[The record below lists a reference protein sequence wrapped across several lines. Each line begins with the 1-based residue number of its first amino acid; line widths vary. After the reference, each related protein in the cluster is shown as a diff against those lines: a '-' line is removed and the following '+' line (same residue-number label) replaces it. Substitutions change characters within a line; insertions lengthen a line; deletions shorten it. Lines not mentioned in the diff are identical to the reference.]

1 MFTLG
6 KIKGDHLFADVDDKN
21 REQVIENII
30 EASTPRKSFFA
41 VVAVSSI
48 VCTAGLIMNSVAL
61 IIGAMLIAPIL
72 SAILSISLG
81 IVVRN
86 FKLFYRS
93 VLVFLKA
100 IILLF
105 ISAFAISMFFN
116 VSDGILFE
124 FLLKKG
130 FELEIFIV
138 SLVVGFIAS
147 LSFIRKELSQ
157 YISGTAIAV
166 TLIPPVCI
174 SGIALKMG
182 YRDYFFD
189 ALLIFG
195 INFFGIMISS
205 IAVFLATKFY
215 KSKSRVVQELHEEER
230 LLEKLSRKQKF
241 KKWIFEGIQLIKRFF
256 KRH

>member
-1 MFTLG
+1 MFTLR
-6 KIKGDHLFADVDDKN
+6 KIRGDHLFSDIDDKN

-41 VVAVSSI
+41 VVAVSAI

-100 IILLF
+100 VLLLF
-105 ISAFAISMFFN
+105 ISAFSISMFFD

-138 SLVVGFIAS
+138 SLVVGFIAA

-166 TLIPPVCI
+166 TLIPPVCV

-182 YRDYFFD
+182 YRDYFLD
-189 ALLIFG
+189 ALLIFF
-195 INFFGIMISS
+195 INFLGIMISS
-205 IAVFLATKFY
+205 IAVFLVTKFY
-215 KSKSRVVQELHEEER
+215 KSKSRVVQELCEEER
-230 LLEKLSRKQKF
+230 LLEKLSRKERF
-241 KKWIFEGIQLIKRFF
+241 KKWLLEGIQLLKKLLR
-256 KRH
+256 R